1 MNVQRVKRRVQR
13 LNEAVQSA
21 AERTAQETAL
31 AAETEAKML
40 APVQTG
46 RLRESIRKTGEG
58 LQAQVET
65 QCEYAQIVEMG
76 SSSHAPQPFLA
87 PTMKTQ
93 RAEWMNR
100 ARRALGETVE
110 RR

>member
-1 MNVQRVKRRVQR
+1 MNVQRIKRRVQR

-21 AERTAQETAL
+21 AERTVQETAV
-31 AAETEAKML
+31 AAEAEAKML

-46 RLRESIRKTGEG
+46 RLRASIRKKGEG

>member
-1 MNVQRVKRRVQR
+1 MNVQRVKRRVHR

-21 AERTAQETAL
+21 AERTVQETAL
-31 AAETEAKML
+31 AAETEAKAL
-40 APVQTG
+40 VPVQTG
-46 RLRESIRKTGEG
+46 RLRESIRKKGEG

-76 SSSHAPQPFLA
+76 SSSHAPQPFFA
-87 PTMKTQ
+87 PTMQTQ
-93 RAEWMNR
+93 KAEWMNR
-100 ARRALGETVE
+100 ARRALDEAME